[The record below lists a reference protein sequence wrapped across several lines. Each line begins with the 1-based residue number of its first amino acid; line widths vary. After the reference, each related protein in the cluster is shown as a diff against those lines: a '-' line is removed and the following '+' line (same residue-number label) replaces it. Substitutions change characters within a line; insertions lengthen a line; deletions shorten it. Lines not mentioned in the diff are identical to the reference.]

1 MIDLIIGGSGS
12 GKSAYAEEQLKDFD
26 GIKFYIATMQLCDQ
40 ESREKAERHRLLR
53 QGKGFMTI
61 EQPVDLINAAYT
73 MTSKLEAD
81 RIQAGETSV
90 HADLSATGKVIRMG
104 ALLECMSNLTA
115 NEMFRDGHIAD
126 ANRVLQK
133 LILDV
138 TCLSMQLQHLVIVS
152 NNVFEDGISYDEST
166 TEYLK
171 ALAMINCRLAAMA
184 DRVTEVVVGIPII
197 IKGGESECL

>member
-1 MIDLIIGGSGS
+1 
-12 GKSAYAEEQLKDFD
+12 
-26 GIKFYIATMQLCDQ
+26 
-40 ESREKAERHRLLR
+40 
-53 QGKGFMTI
+53 
-61 EQPVDLINAAYT
+61 
-73 MTSKLEAD
+73 
-81 RIQAGETSV
+81 
-90 HADLSATGKVIRMG
+90 
-104 ALLECMSNLTA
+104 
-115 NEMFRDGHIAD
+115 MFRDGHIAD